1 MSRIINISEAASIAI
16 HSMALIAGTSK
27 QINAAYISEQ
37 FKFSKNHSAKVLQV
51 LVKAGLLRSTR
62 GPGGGFKLN
71 VEAGSVTLM
80 DIYEVIEG
88 KISSRMCNMCTD
100 DCIFYPCIYGDL
112 GERVKNDVK
121 DYLES
126 TTIENLKLN
135 LTLKKAQKL

>member
-1 MSRIINISEAASIAI
+1 
-16 HSMALIAGTSK
+16 MALIAGTSR

-37 FKFSKNHSAKVLQV
+37 FNFSKNHSAKVLQV
-51 LVKAGLLRSTR
+51 LVKAGFLSSTR
-62 GPGGGFKLN
+62 GPTGGFKLN
-71 VEAGSVTLM
+71 VDAGSVTLM

-121 DYLES
+121 DYLDS
-126 TTIENLKLN
+126 TTIKDLKLN
-135 LTLKKAQKL
+135 LITQKTQKL